1 MKPIFV
7 WAKFLK
13 RNFCWKQRTHLWA
26 ENEPML
32 IRSRCFWKVSKSVK
46 ACASYLYLYISS
58 VSRGRT
64 KRRFCDER
72 GQSSPERGGS
82 EKWKWVPRDIL
93 ITLVRAST
101 KVYRSEKRKMRE
113 RRADWIIAT
122 RAKEKFCIYA
132 TETER
137 EMKTMGSVGVFRHT
151 RTSN

>member
-64 KRRFCDER
+64 KRHFCVGRSVESRTRRKWKVEVGPARYPYHPRARQHKSIPFGKAENAREACRLNYCDTRQGEILHLCDRDGERDEDNGER
-72 GQSSPERGGS
+72 GSFSP
-82 EKWKWVPRDIL
+82 
-93 ITLVRAST
+93 
-101 KVYRSEKRKMRE
+101 
-113 RRADWIIAT
+113 
-122 RAKEKFCIYA
+122 
-132 TETER
+132 
-137 EMKTMGSVGVFRHT
+137 HT
-151 RTSN
+151 HF